1 MIHTIGLSGVLND
14 EFVSVL
20 FVAYLVGLPARESIP
35 GGVFSFPG
43 IREWMPR
50 FLGFPG
56 ARGMTQEEIT
66 DDRAVNS
73 HKLETTSATRQSD
86 FSSCS
91 DANSSAVSIITSHA
105 ENHKLANPSYS
116 ADIGLFS
123 RPRSIDDKRT
133 LTHSRSS
140 KYQQT
145 LHSSLFTIVFNETV

>member
-1 MIHTIGLSGVLND
+1 MTDLVDG
-14 EFVSVL
+14 SVP
-20 FVAYLVGLPARESIP
+20 PAFHFISEQT
-35 GGVFSFPG
+35 G
-43 IREWMPR
+43 
-50 FLGFPG
+50 
-56 ARGMTQEEIT
+56 QIT

-123 RPRSIDDKRT
+123 RPQFVVDKRT
-133 LTHSRSS
+133 LTKLRISTNLTFTVNHVSSLSLKPFKDSNMLRKRQFFIRISRSN
-140 KYQQT
+140 KDRK
-145 LHSSLFTIVFNETV
+145 